1 MSKTNKLRE
10 AMLGLQ
16 ARAEQ
21 APHDAATEPA
31 LPAAAVASL
40 PRPVPQTRVG
50 KRAVTGFISQEA
62 YKQLHLIGI
71 DLDCSIQELLVE
83 ALNDLFRKYDKSAIA

>member
-10 AMLGLQ
+10 AMLGVQ
-16 ARAEQ
+16 GRTEQ
-21 APHDAATEPA
+21 TPHDTATEPA
-31 LPAAAVASL
+31 LPPAAVASL
-40 PRPVPQTRVG
+40 PRPQTRIG

-71 DLDCSIQELLVE
+71 DHDCSIQELLVE
-83 ALNDLFRKYDKSAIA
+83 ALNDLFRKFDKSPIA